1 MMTGILERVFP
12 LESSLSVMDHHC
24 LSHFSPVPTTCII
37 GPPHSMK
44 SAILM
49 QAAVTETVEG
59 GCVLYVTPNEFS
71 CPPPSV
77 HGMYQSSPDLMNE
90 INFLYTSETSRLER
104 CLANLHFLPEIERPT
119 FIIIDDLQFYTA
131 PQDIGDTTTQKVNA
145 ARVISLAQEYA
156 EFYTNTRT
164 RDTHSDA
171 EIDLFHQ
178 CSVLVS
184 WTKRTSDA
192 MKLNEVEIFAK
203 DFCHHVWTV
212 HVDKA
217 HKSNMKGYDLVSEW
231 TEQTCTI
238 SFSASHPSA
247 AEPYILLHEVYLE
260 TDEMEEET
268 TQAKV
273 MEGEATQER
282 VMEGEAAQENVMEG
296 ETAQEHAME
305 GEAAQENV
313 MEGEAAQEN
322 VMEGEAAQTNV
333 MEEEAIQ
340 ENVMEGAGLSLG
352 GCGARGNS
360 ATAGPQNGKVTVA
373 MVEYSRQIRFTS
385 QQVMCPRS
393 PGLVL
398 GPPHVRSPRWT
409 PLFAPRKGRAR
420 EGEAAQENVMNGEA
434 AQEKVM
440 EGEAAQEK
448 VMEGEAIQEK
458 VMEGEAIQ
466 ENVMEG
472 EAIQENV
479 IEGEAIQENIMEGEA
494 VQKKVMEGEAV
505 QEKVME
511 GEAIQEKVMEG
522 EAIQE
527 KVMEGEA
534 IQEKVMEG
542 EAIQE
547 KVMEGEAAHERDL
560 LEGKTAQESAME
572 GKATQSEDCSKTN
585 TEDPPQGT
593 SH

>member
-90 INFLYTSETSRLER
+90 INFL
-104 CLANLHFLPEIERPT
+104 
-119 FIIIDDLQFYTA
+119 
-131 PQDIGDTTTQKVNA
+131 DTTTQKVNA

-296 ETAQEHAME
+296 E
-305 GEAAQENV
+305 
-313 MEGEAAQEN
+313 
-322 VMEGEAAQTNV
+322 
-333 MEEEAIQ
+333 
-340 ENVMEGAGLSLG
+340 
-352 GCGARGNS
+352 
-360 ATAGPQNGKVTVA
+360 
-373 MVEYSRQIRFTS
+373 
-385 QQVMCPRS
+385 
-393 PGLVL
+393 
-398 GPPHVRSPRWT
+398 
-409 PLFAPRKGRAR
+409 
-420 EGEAAQENVMNGEA
+420 
-434 AQEKVM
+434 
-440 EGEAAQEK
+440 
-448 VMEGEAIQEK
+448 
-458 VMEGEAIQ
+458 
-466 ENVMEG
+466 
-472 EAIQENV
+472 AIQENV

-505 QEKVME
+505 QEK
-511 GEAIQEKVMEG
+511 
-522 EAIQE
+522 
-527 KVMEGEA
+527 
-534 IQEKVMEG
+534 
-542 EAIQE
+542 
-547 KVMEGEAAHERDL
+547 
-560 LEGKTAQESAME
+560 
-572 GKATQSEDCSKTN
+572 
-585 TEDPPQGT
+585 
-593 SH
+593 